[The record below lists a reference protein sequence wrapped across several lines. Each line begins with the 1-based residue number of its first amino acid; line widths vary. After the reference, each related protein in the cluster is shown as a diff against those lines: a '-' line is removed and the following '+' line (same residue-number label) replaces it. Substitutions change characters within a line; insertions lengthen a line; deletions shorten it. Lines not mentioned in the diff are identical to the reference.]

1 MHFQFRFKAKNAKSV
16 QQIISFFLCS
26 FPGYTAIHRA
36 IIETVGNLSIS
47 HPQACV
53 SQMILLLG

>member
-36 IIETVGNLSIS
+36 IIETVGNLGLFAS
-47 HPQACV
+47 V
-53 SQMILLLG
+53 RSQMILLLQ